1 MEYKSTKWIVTLIV
15 LAHLVVNV
23 LHGQAHTKLGV
34 GLSNWQQAF
43 VILVILLAP
52 LVAMVL
58 SWTRLARA
66 GVWLLFLSMLGALI
80 FGAAYHYI
88 IISNDH
94 VAHLPPGD
102 ARGLFQVTAVLLL
115 VTEALG
121 VIVAGVALSRLPS
134 HKKAQETRA

>member
-52 LVAMVL
+52 LVAMAL

-115 VTEALG
+115 VTET
-121 VIVAGVALSRLPS
+121 AGVLVATMILRRFS
-134 HKKAQETRA
+134 KA